1 MFLGLK
7 TIWLQFLWLR
17 VMPFF
22 LIKNQPGKNF
32 LKHKAKHKTK
42 NCLKFSEIL
51 SRNVK
56 KMGEIFIFSPKS
68 FINLFGIRNKK
79 KLTIIQYTIVHFEKK
94 KKP

>member
-68 FINLFGIRNKK
+68 FMNLFGIRN
-79 KLTIIQYTIVHFEKK
+79 T
-94 KKP
+94 